1 MKRMIKD
8 KKEVTILK
16 SPNKYIKVGDKF
28 IVGTKNFYEEVEG
41 NGRKSR
47 NSKKVPEWF
56 QDFVDKIFLPT
67 IAEIK
72 QDIIEIKERLDRNK
86 IF

>member
-47 NSKKVPEWF
+47 NSKKVPE
-56 QDFVDKIFLPT
+56 
-67 IAEIK
+67 
-72 QDIIEIKERLDRNK
+72 
-86 IF
+86 